1 MLAMNEHPE
10 LLRRTA
16 ELAIEYLD
24 SLPDRPVTGHRDVH
38 DLRRELVRELLEEGE
53 DARAVVEEL
62 ARIGGE
68 GAIGIAGPRY
78 FGFVIGG
85 SLPSALAA
93 DWLTS
98 TWDQNAG
105 LYVAGPAASVV
116 EEAVGPWL
124 IDLFGLPPTASYG
137 LVTGCQMAH
146 FTCLAAARQ
155 AVLER
160 AGWDVTGQG
169 LFGAPE
175 IEVIVGAEA
184 HSTVLTALQYLGL
197 GRERVHTVEAD
208 GQGRLITASLA
219 DVLSRVPTGAPL
231 IVNLQA
237 GNVNTGSFDPMR
249 EAIGLVRQR
258 DGAWVHVDGA
268 FGLWAAVSPDLAHLV
283 DGIDLA
289 DSWAT
294 DAHKWLNVPYDS
306 GLAFVA
312 DARAHAAAM
321 APPLAAY
328 LEYGPEQERDE
339 VSWVPEFSRRAR
351 GFPIYAALR
360 TMGRR
365 GLGDLV
371 ERCCGLARRMAKR
384 LEAAPGVDILN
395 EVVLNQ
401 VLVRF
406 TPPNGGDQD
415 AYTREVVRRV
425 QQDGTIWL
433 SGTTWHQMGAM
444 RISVSNWST
453 TEADADLAV
462 DAILRCASAAAA
474 SASASASGADQ

>member
-10 LLRRTA
+10 LLRRTS

-38 DLRRELVRELLEEGE
+38 DLRRELVRELPEEGE

-105 LYVAGPAASVV
+105 LYAAGPAASVV

-197 GRERVHTVEAD
+197 G
-208 GQGRLITASLA
+208 
-219 DVLSRVPTGAPL
+219 
-231 IVNLQA
+231 
-237 GNVNTGSFDPMR
+237 
-249 EAIGLVRQR
+249 
-258 DGAWVHVDGA
+258 
-268 FGLWAAVSPDLAHLV
+268 
-283 DGIDLA
+283 
-289 DSWAT
+289 
-294 DAHKWLNVPYDS
+294 
-306 GLAFVA
+306 
-312 DARAHAAAM
+312 
-321 APPLAAY
+321 
-328 LEYGPEQERDE
+328 
-339 VSWVPEFSRRAR
+339 
-351 GFPIYAALR
+351 
-360 TMGRR
+360 
-365 GLGDLV
+365 
-371 ERCCGLARRMAKR
+371 
-384 LEAAPGVDILN
+384 
-395 EVVLNQ
+395 
-401 VLVRF
+401 
-406 TPPNGGDQD
+406 
-415 AYTREVVRRV
+415 
-425 QQDGTIWL
+425 
-433 SGTTWHQMGAM
+433 
-444 RISVSNWST
+444 
-453 TEADADLAV
+453 
-462 DAILRCASAAAA
+462 
-474 SASASASGADQ
+474 